1 MSGLKAG
8 ELNKRI
14 TLQKVDVQQ
23 GPLGE
28 PLPDSP
34 VDVAT
39 VWAKAEAISNRKIRT
54 LDQQQ
59 VVETWLFTI
68 RARKDVQTD
77 WKIVWGK
84 EVYTVRAAD
93 RSQVDRTVITAER
106 DNRHDRAGN

>member
-14 TLQKVDVQQ
+14 DLQMMKVQR

-28 PLPDSP
+28 PLPDLP
-34 VDVAT
+34 VKVAT
-39 VWAKAEAISNRKIRT
+39 VWAKAEAVSNRKIRT

-68 RARKDVQTD
+68 RARKDVQVD
-77 WKIVWGK
+77 WKIAWG
-84 EVYTVRAAD
+84 EDVYTVRAAD
-93 RSQVDRTVITAER
+93 RSKTDRTVITAER

>member
-1 MSGLKAG
+1 MSSLRAG
-8 ELNKRI
+8 ELDKRI
-14 TLQKVDVQQ
+14 ELQKMEIQR

-28 PLPDSP
+28 PLPDLP
-34 VDVAT
+34 VTMAK
-39 VWAKAEAISNRKIRT
+39 VWAKAEVVSNRKIRT

-68 RARKDVQTD
+68 RARRDVQTD
-77 WKIVWGK
+77 WKIVWGE